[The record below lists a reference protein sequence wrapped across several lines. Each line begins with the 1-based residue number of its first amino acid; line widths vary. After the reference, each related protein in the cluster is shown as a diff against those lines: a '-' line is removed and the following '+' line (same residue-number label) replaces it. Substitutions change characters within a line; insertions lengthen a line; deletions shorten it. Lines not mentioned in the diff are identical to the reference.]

1 MRKTKRRKKISKF
14 TNKKGGMLRLR
25 SMLGFNPTRTTAIT
39 ILPPFG
45 TIEAAIVIL
54 ENITNLI
61 VQKDFTNMDKMKGD
75 IFEMTTIVGELS
87 DSKKI
92 EFVENDV
99 MASITPES
107 REIFRNE
114 IKNGDT
120 LFFQAINEK
129 YLMLTPEQRDTI
141 EAIIDKVISGE
152 EIIIEHTE
160 NTF

>member
-1 MRKTKRRKKISKF
+1 ME
-14 TNKKGGMLRLR
+14 R
-25 SMLGFNPTRTTAIT
+25 SSIT
-39 ILPPFG
+39 QGSYFL
-45 TIEAAIVIL
+45 
-54 ENITNLI
+54 NIALQYFKNFE
-61 VQKDFTNMDKMKGD
+61 KDCKMGAKMKANSW
-75 IFEMTTIVGELS
+75 V
-87 DSKKI
+87 KKI